1 MMTPFPFSTNIE
13 TLPLKTRWDQSPQR
27 MSLEPRTDPNKES
40 KEMPPTDL
48 DTLIARTLHHKMG
61 AAKAGDLV
69 VPPIVPAAVYYLP
82 GEPSGPYQ
90 YGRWSN
96 PTWAA
101 LENALAVLE
110 DAEVIAFPSGMA
122 AISAIFYSQL
132 KSGDRL
138 LLPADGYYT
147 TRALAEKFLA
157 SMGVLIESCP
167 TTKFETSSLDNFR
180 VVVVETPSNPGL
192 DLCDLETVI
201 QRAKKAGALVVVD
214 NTTMTPL
221 GQRPLD
227 LGADAVVSSDSKAIN
242 GHSDT
247 CFGHVAS
254 RNSALIG
261 EVREWRKLSG
271 AVPGTFEAW
280 QVHRGLETLELRFER
295 MCASAMAIATRL
307 SAHPKVKSVRYP
319 GLPTHPAH
327 ALARKQMRCF
337 GSLVAATFASEANAE
352 RFINSAEFVR
362 PVTSFG
368 GTHTSAERRARW
380 GDKVPSGFVRL
391 SVGCEPTEVLWREM
405 KRVLDTL

>member
-1 MMTPFPFSTNIE
+1 
-13 TLPLKTRWDQSPQR
+13 
-27 MSLEPRTDPNKES
+27 MS
-40 KEMPPTDL
+40 PTDL
-48 DTLIARTLHHKMG
+48 DTLIARTLHRGMG

-69 VPPIVPAAVYYLP
+69 VPPIVPAAVYHLP

-96 PTWAA
+96 PTWDA

-110 DAEVIAFPSGMA
+110 EADVVAFPSGMA

-138 LLPADGYYT
+138 LLPTDGYYT

-157 SMGVLIESCP
+157 PMGVLVESCP
-167 TTKFETSSLDNFR
+167 TTDFEAISFDNFR
-180 VVVVETPSNPGL
+180 MAVVETPSNPGL
-192 DLCDLETVI
+192 DICDLEAVI
-201 QRAKKAGALVVVD
+201 GRAKQARAFVIVD

-254 RNSALIG
+254 RSSALITD
-261 EVREWRKLSG
+261 VREWRKLSG
-271 AVPGTFEAW
+271 AIPGCFEAW
-280 QVHRGLETLELRFER
+280 LVHRGLETLELRFER
-295 MCASAMAIATRL
+295 MCASAMTIAAQL
-307 SAHPKVKSVRYP
+307 SAHPKLQSVKYP

-327 ALARKQMRCF
+327 ALARKQMRRF
-337 GSLVAATFASEANAE
+337 GSLIAATFASDVDAE
-352 RFINSAEFVR
+352 RFINDADFVR
-362 PVTSFG
+362 AVTSFG

-391 SVGCEPTEVLWREM
+391 SVGCEPTEVLWHEM
-405 KRVLDTL
+405 ERVLDTL